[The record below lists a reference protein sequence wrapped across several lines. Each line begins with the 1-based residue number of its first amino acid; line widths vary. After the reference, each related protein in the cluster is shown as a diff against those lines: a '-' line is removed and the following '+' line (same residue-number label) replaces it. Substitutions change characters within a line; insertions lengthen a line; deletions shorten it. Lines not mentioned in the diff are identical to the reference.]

1 MAATV
6 FNKKVF
12 NHQKNID
19 MDNKK
24 ELQNQEKSNPS
35 NRRDFL
41 KSAALFGAAACVP
54 TVLVSSCTGTEQK
67 TTSSNQSQN
76 ENTMPVITQR
86 RTLGKGSASMEV
98 SALGFGVM
106 GMNYHRGA
114 HPDEKAMIKLAHE
127 VVERGVTLFDTA
139 ETYGPFFNEEL
150 AGKALA
156 EFKGKIAVTTKFG
169 FNYAGNKKN
178 EMPAQPNS
186 KPERIR
192 EMVEASLKRL
202 NIDVIELLYQHRL
215 DPNVPIEEV
224 AGTVKD
230 LIAEGKVKHFG
241 LCEVGVETIRKA
253 HAVQPVTAIQ
263 SEYHLMWREVE
274 KEVLPLCEELG
285 IGFVPYSPFNRGFL
299 TGAINEYTS
308 FSSGN
313 DNRNILPRFTPEAI
327 RSNLKIVEEL
337 NKFGRTRGVT
347 AAQVALGWLLQK
359 APFIVPI
366 PGTTKLS
373 HLEENLRTLDFTFST
388 QEWKELEAAVSNIT
402 IVGDRYPASE
412 QKQVQ
417 S

>member
-1 MAATV
+1 MKDE
-6 FNKKVF
+6 F
-12 NHQKNID
+12 
-19 MDNKK
+19 
-24 ELQNQEKSNPS
+24 QNYKDSSTS

-41 KSAALFGAAACVP
+41 KSAALFGAVSCAP
-54 TVLVSSCTGTEQK
+54 SVLVAGCTGSVDK
-67 TTSSNQSQN
+67 TIASSDSNL
-76 ENTMPVITQR
+76 PVNLVN
-86 RTLGKGSASMEV
+86 RTLGKGNAAMEV
-98 SALGFGVM
+98 SALGFGLM

-114 HPDEKAMIKLAHE
+114 HPDEKSMIKLAHE
-127 VVERGVTLFDTA
+127 AVERGITLFDTA
-139 ETYGPFFNEEL
+139 ETYGPFINEEL
-150 AGKALA
+150 AGKALSG
-156 EFKGKIAVTTKFG
+156 FKNKIAITTKFG
-169 FNYAGNKKN
+169 FNYSGNKKN

-215 DPNVPIEEV
+215 DPNVPIEDV

-241 LCEVGVETIRKA
+241 LCEVSADTIRRA
-253 HAVQPVTAIQ
+253 HAIQPVTAIQ

-285 IGFVPYSPFNRGFL
+285 IGFVPYSPLNRGFL

-327 RSNLKIVEEL
+327 RSNLRIVEEL
-337 NKFGRTRGVT
+337 NKFGRERGMT
-347 AAQVALGWLLQK
+347 ISQVALGWLLQK
-359 APFIVPI
+359 APFIVSI

-373 HLEENLRTLDFTFST
+373 HLEENIRALDFSYST
-388 QEWKELEAAVSNIT
+388 EEWKELEMKVENIK

-412 QKQVQ
+412 QKQVGK
-417 S
+417 

>member
-1 MAATV
+1 MSKNTE
-6 FNKKVF
+6 FN
-12 NHQKNID
+12 NNE
-19 MDNKK
+19 NY
-24 ELQNQEKSNPS
+24 NPS

-41 KSAALFGAAACVP
+41 KSAALFGATACVP
-54 TVLVSSCTGTEQK
+54 TVLVSSCTDQK
-67 TTSSNQSQN
+67 ATSISDNKN
-76 ENTMPVITQR
+76 ENTNPVITQR
-86 RTLGKGSASMEV
+86 RTLGKGNSAMEV

-106 GMNYHRGA
+106 GMNYHRGT
-114 HPDEKAMIKLAHE
+114 HPDEKAMIKLAHQ

-150 AGKALA
+150 AGKALSQ
-156 EFKGKIAVTTKFG
+156 FKNKIAITTKFG
-169 FNYAGNKKN
+169 FNYTGNKTN
-178 EMPAQPNS
+178 EMPAGPNS
-186 KPERIR
+186 RPERIR

-215 DPNVPIEEV
+215 DPNVPIEDV

-230 LIAEGKVKHFG
+230 LITEGKVKHFG
-241 LCEVGVETIRKA
+241 LCEVGAETIRKA
-253 HAVQPVTAIQ
+253 HAVQPLTAIQ

-274 KEVLPLCEELG
+274 KEVLPVCEELG
-285 IGFVPYSPFNRGFL
+285 IGFVPYSPLNRGFL

-308 FSSGN
+308 FNSGN

-327 RSNLKIVEEL
+327 RANLKIVEEL
-337 NKFGRTRGVT
+337 NRFGRTRGIT
-347 AAQVALGWLLQK
+347 IAQVALGWLLQK

-373 HLEENLRTLDFTFST
+373 HLEENLRTLDFTFSS
-388 QEWKELEAAVSNIT
+388 QEWSELESVLLNIP

>member
-1 MAATV
+1 MS
-6 FNKKVF
+6 NKT
-12 NHQKNID
+12 
-19 MDNKK
+19 
-24 ELQNQEKSNPS
+24 ERQNSENSSPS

-41 KSAALFGAAACVP
+41 KSAALFGAATFVP
-54 TVLVSSCTGTEQK
+54 TVLVSGSTKHK
-67 TTSSNQSQN
+67 TTLSNESLS
-76 ENTMPVITQR
+76 ENTMPGITGR
-86 RTLGKGSASMEV
+86 RTLGKGSAAMEV
-98 SALGFGVM
+98 STLGFGVM
-106 GMNYHRGA
+106 GMNYHRGT

-127 VVERGVTLFDTA
+127 AVDRGVTLFDTA
-139 ETYGPFFNEEL
+139 ETYGPFVNEEL
-150 AGKALA
+150 AGKALS

-169 FNYAGNKKN
+169 FDYAGNKKN
-178 EMPAQPNS
+178 EMPAGPNS
-186 KPERIR
+186 RPERIR

-215 DPNVPIEEV
+215 DPNVPIEDV

-241 LCEVGVETIRKA
+241 LCEVGAETIRKA
-253 HAVQPVTAIQ
+253 HAVQPITAIQ

-285 IGFVPYSPFNRGFL
+285 IGFVPYSPLNRGFL

-308 FSSGN
+308 FSFGN

-337 NKFGRTRGVT
+337 NIFGRSRGIT
-347 AAQVALGWLLQK
+347 PAQVALGWLLQK

-373 HLEENLRTLDFTFST
+373 HLEENLRTLDFTVSA
-388 QEWKELEAAVSNIT
+388 QGWSGLEAAVADIT
-402 IVGDRYPASE
+402 ILGDRYPASE

-417 S
+417 G